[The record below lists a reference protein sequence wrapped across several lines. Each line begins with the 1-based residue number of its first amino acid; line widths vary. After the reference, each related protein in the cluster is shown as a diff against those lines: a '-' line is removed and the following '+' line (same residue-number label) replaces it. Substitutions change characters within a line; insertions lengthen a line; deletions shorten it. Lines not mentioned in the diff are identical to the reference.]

1 MQRLVRQSLSA
12 ARWMLFLL
20 LLLPL
25 CAQGQRTIKPELY
38 IGAKAGATLSFMSF
52 SPSITQRILPGFT
65 AGAVVRYAEENIFG
79 IIGELSIAQRGWREN
94 YPNGEPF
101 SYSRTLTYIQ
111 IPFMAHIRFGSDKF
125 KGFVNLGP
133 EVGYML
139 GSKISANFDYKN
151 IGSVEGY
158 PQGYRTNKQLDMAIN
173 SKFDYGIVG
182 GLGAEWRFLPKQAVT
197 IEGRFYFGLG
207 NIFSATKKDY
217 FSASRTMS
225 VEITA
230 AWMFRI
236 K

>member
-1 MQRLVRQSLSA
+1 MLAVLCTPQS
-12 ARWMLFLL
+12 
-20 LLLPL
+20 
-25 CAQGQRTIKPELY
+25 AQAQRTIRPELY
-38 IGAKAGATLSFMSF
+38 VGAKAGATLSFMSF
-52 SPSITQRILPGFT
+52 SPGITQRILPGFT
-65 AGAVVRYAEENIFG
+65 AGAVVRYAEEKVFG
-79 IIGELSIAQRGWREN
+79 IIGELSIAQRGWRES
-94 YPNGEPF
+94 YPDGEPF
-101 SYSRTLTYIQ
+101 HYSRTLTYIQ
-111 IPFMAHIRFGSDKF
+111 LPFMAHIRFGSDKF

-158 PQGYRTNKQLDMAIN
+158 PQGYRTNKQLDMDIN

-197 IEGRFYFGLG
+197 LEGRFYFGLG

-230 AWMFRI
+230 SWLFRI